1 MSKSKWKSYTPE
13 GVQDQLFDSCLMK
26 RNLEAEVRNYFRSC
40 GYREIETPI
49 LEFYDTYASDKV
61 IIDQESMF
69 KLVDQRGRLLVL
81 RPDMT
86 VPVARAIATKMR
98 SYSFPIKCFYIGDC
112 FSFNESG
119 GGRLREFSQAGIE
132 FVGAKG
138 AQTDAECIVMAIEA
152 LLRAGVTEFQID
164 LGQVEFFKGLMDEAG
179 LEADEMEV
187 VRQLID
193 SKDLIGLE
201 RLLDKGVM
209 SEDIKKLVLNM
220 PALFGTVDI
229 IDKLME
235 MGLNKRCKKALINLR
250 EIYTILENSGYGKYV
265 SIDLGFVQSLDYYT
279 GLIFKGFT
287 YEVGFPILTG
297 GRYDNLVAEF
307 GLDVPATGFSLGL
320 NMLMMA
326 LENQNRAG
334 RSYTTEQQP
343 EILMAAEVDK

>member
-1 MSKSKWKSYTPE
+1 MSKWKSYTPE

-26 RNLEAEVRNYFRSC
+26 RNLETGMRNYFREC

-49 LEFYDTYASDKV
+49 LEFYDTYASDNV

-98 SYSFPIKCFYIGDC
+98 SYTFPIKCFYMGDC
-112 FSFNESG
+112 FCFNESG

-132 FVGAKG
+132 FVGAQG
-138 AQTDAECIVMAIEA
+138 AQADAECIEMAIEA
-152 LLRAGVTEFQID
+152 LLGAGITEFQID

-179 LEADEMEV
+179 LEKEEMEE

-201 RLLDKGVM
+201 RLLNKGEM
-209 SEDIKKLVLNM
+209 REDIKKLVLNM
-220 PALFGTVDI
+220 PGLFGSFDI
-229 IDKLME
+229 IDKMME
-235 MGLNKRCKKALINLR
+235 MDLNQRCKNALINLR
-250 EIYTILENSGYGKYV
+250 EIYTIVEDAGYGKYV

-279 GLIFKGFT
+279 GLIYKGFT

-297 GRYDNLVAEF
+297 GRYDNLVGEF
-307 GLDVPATGFSLGL
+307 GLDTPATGFSIGL

-326 LENQNRAG
+326 LENQNKV
-334 RSYTTEQQP
+334 
-343 EILMAAEVDK
+343 EVTK